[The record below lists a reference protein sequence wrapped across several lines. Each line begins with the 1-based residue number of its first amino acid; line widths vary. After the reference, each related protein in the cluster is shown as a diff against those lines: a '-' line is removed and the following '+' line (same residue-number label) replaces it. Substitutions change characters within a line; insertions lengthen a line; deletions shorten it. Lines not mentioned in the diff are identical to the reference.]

1 MSKLV
6 NCSLCTILYCT
17 PHLAHIICKCD
28 TLHLFHF
35 LFSPVFE
42 RDYHFF
48 TFPLQLIGDAS
59 TTTTPV
65 STTTWIPCYIVY
77 NTKKQIIMHKC
88 VCFRIKCFFVK
99 LGCCRRDIFAD
110 LLSVDWTRFVI
121 NTCSQKTVKYLTW
134 HNRKQLFGWHININ
148 QSIHS
153 IDGF

>member
-99 LGCCRRDIFAD
+99 LGCCRRDIFCRFVVSRFD
-110 LLSVDWTRFVI
+110 QVCDKYMHKKLLSISCGIIVR
-121 NTCSQKTVKYLTW
+121 N
-134 HNRKQLFGWHININ
+134 LFGWCININ
-148 QSIHS
+148 QSMHS
-153 IDGF
+153 IDGY